1 MMKSYGSS
9 LLLCFIVLFSIS
21 SLPTCGA
28 WTNRGNF
35 QRSRRTVAADFYRMQ
50 EQQQQQHE
58 HRRRRR
64 SWSLSSQETESQ
76 HRITTEADPAI
87 VDLVN
92 QATTTTTTTPNGAS
106 VISNENSALTI
117 FNGWNGQEAV
127 DEEEEESQRFMDE
140 MHMRTALEL
149 ARSTYVC
156 KHDGVC
162 HHDVRI
168 YSTLFFP
175 SNYTYIH
182 MINPNKPMVAF
193 CSLFHAHNNMMCL
206 YNNIVTTTRP
216 FPNPRR
222 VLCW

>member
-1 MMKSYGSS
+1 MPLISWRRILFEKNLLTITRQQPPQEIQQPIMMK
-9 LLLCFIVLFSIS
+9 LLLCFIVLFSVS

-28 WTNRGNF
+28 WTNRGTF
-35 QRSRRTVAADFYRMQ
+35 QLSRRTVAADFYRMQ

-64 SWSLSSQETESQ
+64 RSWSLASQETES

-92 QATTTTTTTPNGAS
+92 QATTATTTTITPNGAS

-127 DEEEEESQRFMDE
+127 DEEEEESQRFMGE

-149 ARSTYVC
+149 ARSTYVR
-156 KHDGVC
+156 KLGV
-162 HHDVRI
+162 
-168 YSTLFFP
+168 YSTLFF
-175 SNYTYIH
+175 
-182 MINPNKPMVAF
+182 F
-193 CSLFHAHNNMMCL
+193 F
-206 YNNIVTTTRP
+206 
-216 FPNPRR
+216 
-222 VLCW
+222 